1 MSLLY
6 NVVGTVARTL
16 LVSES
21 CTELFRVMYI
31 NNNKWYFTSKSNEI
45 IIKSCVADLLE
56 TAKC

>member
-1 MSLLY
+1 MPLLY
-6 NVVGTVARTL
+6 NVVGTVARTF

-21 CTELFRVMYI
+21 CTKVFTVMYI

-56 TAKC
+56 AAKC